1 MFEILFSSF
10 SHISEVCSKENT
22 FIEKC
27 DVVDRMC
34 IILYPHEYTVLQTVS
49 LQFMS
54 QEPPKLTR
62 HSKTLHLYIHSTGTY
77 RIPITRHG
85 KLHNG
90 ECRAYE
96 RQVQS
101 LVLKG
106 FRSGVGECRVRCVN
120 KCSSVYHVLK

>member
-62 HSKTLHLYIHSTGTY
+62 HSKTALIHSFNRYLSNTY
-77 RIPITRHG
+77 YTPWQITQR
-85 KLHNG
+85 
-90 ECRAYE
+90 
-96 RQVQS
+96 
-101 LVLKG
+101 
-106 FRSGVGECRVRCVN
+106 GV
-120 KCSSVYHVLK
+120 